1 MGLMGAQVGQLLLD
15 PAVQR
20 QFRGSLV
27 EMENMTTQAKAL
39 QEELQ
44 AVQFSQDSK
53 AGRMLM
59 AKCRALQVGS
69 PHLTRPCGRT
79 DQLMLPELLLQLWP
93 ILVRR
98 AEMWVRAEI
107 LSCGARDGL
116 DR

>member
-69 PHLTRPCGRT
+69 PPRPAVIQT
-79 DQLMLPELLLQLWP
+79 
-93 ILVRR
+93 
-98 AEMWVRAEI
+98 
-107 LSCGARDGL
+107 S
-116 DR
+116 